1 MTNGSAVP
9 DVTTLEALIG
19 QVRGVI
25 AARVVL
31 DTHSQID
38 EIHVVGSPERSAKQ
52 TVRDIESALFVQ
64 GRIRV
69 NHKKI
74 SLVQLLE
81 QTIRPTIERVRLITI
96 VDSVGTYGPIHT
108 VTLAIGDRQVC
119 GEYTPGTAT
128 TPILSANEQVAQATL
143 HALSQMIVR
152 SNRLELEHIQHQQ
165 LGQNE
170 ICLALITRI
179 EDDLV
184 ESMLGVSIVRKDLPT
199 AVARAV
205 LDAVNR
211 RLPYLLGQA

>member
-1 MTNGSAVP
+1 MTNGIAAP
-9 DVTTLEALIG
+9 DVPTLEALIA

-31 DTHSQID
+31 DTHQQID

-96 VDSVGTYGPIHT
+96 VETAGPQRPTHT
-108 VTLAIGDRQVC
+108 VTLAIGERQVR
-119 GEYTPGTAT
+119 GEYTPSTDDITADQ
-128 TPILSANEQVAQATL
+128 SVAFATL
-143 HALSQMIVR
+143 SALSQMIVL

-184 ESMLGVSIVRKDLPT
+184 ESMLGVSIVRKERST

-211 RLPYLLGQA
+211 RLPYLLGHA

>member
-1 MTNGSAVP
+1 MTNGIAVP
-9 DVTTLEALIG
+9 DVAALEALIM
-19 QVRGVI
+19 QIRGVI

-31 DTHSQID
+31 DTHNLID

-81 QTIRPTIERVRLITI
+81 NTIRPTVERVRLIDI
-96 VDSVGTYGPIHT
+96 IQSEGPEPICT
-108 VTLAIGDRQVC
+108 VTLAIGDRQVQ
-119 GEYTPGTAT
+119 GQYNALAPGITPNQSVAHAT
-128 TPILSANEQVAQATL
+128 INAL
-143 HALSQMIVR
+143 HQMIMP

-170 ICLALITRI
+170 ICLALITRT
-179 EDDLV
+179 EDDLA
-184 ESMLGVSIVRKDLPT
+184 ESMLGVSIVRKELPT
-199 AVARAV
+199 AIARAV

-211 RLPYLLGQA
+211 RLPYLLGRA